1 VGLQKQQKGK
11 PPNMQNRVA
20 TLVSDEK
27 LLDWRVQFHKAMSN
41 PIRLRIVE
49 DLLEGEECQCDI
61 FPRIGLSQSTVS
73 AYLSQLVDAG
83 ILESKRD
90 GKRKLY
96 SITNEEIAGLL
107 QQIKETVESVR
118 Q

>member
-1 VGLQKQQKGK
+1 
-11 PPNMQNRVA
+11 
-20 TLVSDEK
+20 LVSDDK
-27 LLDWRVQFHKAMSN
+27 LLNWRVEFHKALSN

-49 DLLEGEECQCDI
+49 DLLEGEECQCEI

-73 AYLSQLVDAG
+73 SYLSQLVDAG
-83 ILESKRD
+83 ILESRRD

-96 SITNEEIAGLL
+96 SISNEEIAGLL
-107 QQIKETVESVR
+107 QRIKETVESVR